1 MNHARETQ
9 VPISWHCVVAAACTA
24 IWFLSL
30 ILCTV
35 IILFV
40 LPRGLRESPLIALVP
55 IVLFLGLTFG
65 ATLAASI
72 ITSKR
77 ELRVKESC
85 CPGSSTGMLR
95 TSDFEHD

>member
-55 IVLFLGLTFG
+55 IILFLGLTFG

-77 ELRVKESC
+77 AAAGQRELVSRILDGDAKDIR
-85 CPGSSTGMLR
+85 L
-95 TSDFEHD
+95 

>member
-1 MNHARETQ
+1 MNHAREISI
-9 VPISWHCVVAAACTA
+9 PISWHCVVAAACTA

-35 IILFV
+35 IV
-40 LPRGLRESPLIALVP
+40 LLLLPKAMRESPLLALIP

-65 ATLAASI
+65 ATMAASI

-77 ELRVKESC
+77 AAAGQRELLSRILDGQAENIK
-85 CPGSSTGMLR
+85 L
-95 TSDFEHD
+95 

>member
-1 MNHARETQ
+1 MNHAREISI
-9 VPISWHCVVAAACTA
+9 PISWHCVVAAACTA

-35 IILFV
+35 MFLLL
-40 LPRGLRESPLIALVP
+40 LPKGLRESPLIALVP

-77 ELRVKESC
+77 AAAGQRELLSRILDGRAEDLK
-85 CPGSSTGMLR
+85 L
-95 TSDFEHD
+95 

>member
-9 VPISWHCVVAAACTA
+9 IPMSWLCVVAAACTA

-30 ILCTV
+30 VLCTV
-35 IILFV
+35 IFLFL
-40 LPRGLRESPLIALVP
+40 LPKGLRESPLIALVP
-55 IVLFLGLTFG
+55 IVFFLSLTFG

-77 ELRVKESC
+77 AAAGQRELVSRILDGRAEDLK
-85 CPGSSTGMLR
+85 L
-95 TSDFEHD
+95 

>member
-1 MNHARETQ
+1 MNHAREIPI
-9 VPISWHCVVAAACTA
+9 PISWHCVVAAACTA

-35 IILFV
+35 IFLFL
-40 LPRGLRESPLIALVP
+40 LPKGLRESPLIALVP
-55 IVLFLGLTFG
+55 IVLFLSLTFG

-77 ELRVKESC
+77 AAAGQKELLSRILD
-85 CPGSSTGMLR
+85 GQANDLTI
-95 TSDFEHD
+95 